1 MNRIITNSD
10 LADVDYT
17 DLLNKILQ
25 VIAKKQI
32 FQISTDN
39 RRVLI
44 NINQVV
50 NEVIGLNPANPL
62 GNERAVR
69 SATLNL
75 SANSQDLFIEQIQKI
90 VQYIQNNLTE
100 AIHKNPGNESIDRIT
115 FIKQLLTDLQTFKGH
130 YKKHYNEDQK
140 TEETLLD
147 FTYQFPP
154 AEKLQ
159 KQRLTVKKRENTSN
173 KQLLKAHKVKISVDK
188 PRDFISTVLTGI
200 NNYIDVK
207 LGDINS
213 QDREELEDIIDNLAK
228 NPNSDV
234 YSLQNLVNQETLGKL
249 KKLAKIKYLEFL
261 LENIDENASDDNF
274 DGKIYLQDLI
284 RRLYSLEEYINDS
297 NIADGEYEVNYAGAS
312 VNYQTLF
319 SRSEAYDILPI
330 IPNIEGF
337 LGETEDPDQ
346 EKIEFTFGL
355 KLKFDGKVQAYG
367 GKSVFDYNLNILN
380 PESKEHQQA
389 IGNESERS
397 GFASKVLKIAFL
409 YYFIFASRQDPTA
422 ADYDPQKE
430 LEYNP
435 REKFEK
441 DVLPI
446 LRSSDDEAKKQL
458 FRNWIAGFKKLNIR
472 EKIKTLKKVLT
483 NLIKRKT
490 VFSSREYPIHISVKN
505 SILENDIDTINERET
520 IFKAVLRKNFKEC
533 LKYINIGNATTQTN
547 LLITLRA
554 NINISEIHFLKTE
567 DKETFDMEYDISPFV
582 KVLPAIFL
590 GWEDKRCQDFYNKN
604 LKHRKLLIFPHRL
617 ETPKLEPHQEIIYQ
631 ITYSLLAYI
640 CLHVILEKQTKLET
654 KIFIPLLRIH
664 LKQKTDNDVI
674 IEKFIVSL
682 TKVLSHLFNDGYR
695 SNEQGI
701 VITDTAK
708 QIGYKISNVLTSLYS
723 VVPKKFHLLPT
734 DKFSFTELD
743 KLAIIIVSSRE
754 SDSKWGVKEK
764 KSNLMGEILTLQME
778 AKSVRFQLFKTFS
791 ENFDDH
797 EKMFEYPTV
806 VVDNVNKLY
815 ERGYRHFIYIAK
827 VPYSSTL
834 HITQTVKD
842 EELFF
847 MSKNVITAFIKNKP
861 DIKIY
866 PMFFEKYYV
875 VKIKDEI
882 TSTSKNNEKPTSLYI
897 QDTLELTNLAED
909 RNKQSVIF
917 FNLFNGLDVAKD
929 INYHGVMSYA
939 TLLNMYDGI
948 LDDKDIRKG
957 LIYDDN
963 NDNQLKNEILQCLTL
978 FHFSRYEKSGK
989 IELKLDPYQNLI
1001 GDESVSQVALFPH
1014 IRNRGNF
1021 NSLAFLTHVKAIL
1034 NKSNPTS

>member
-10 LADVDYT
+10 LANVDYT
-17 DLLNKILQ
+17 DLLAKILKVLKEQ
-25 VIAKKQI
+25 QI
-32 FQISTDN
+32 FTISKDN
-39 RRVLI
+39 QRLRIDV
-44 NINQVV
+44 NQVV
-50 NEVIGLNPANPL
+50 NEVIKLNPANPL
-62 GNERAVR
+62 GSEKSVRA
-69 SATLNL
+69 ATLNF
-75 SANSQDLFIEQIQKI
+75 SSHSQDTFITQIKEITGYIQQHLTTAIQKNPANQLI
-90 VQYIQNNLTE
+90 NRFEFIQ
-100 AIHKNPGNESIDRIT
+100 
-115 FIKQLLTDLQTFKGH
+115 QLLTDLQTFKGE
-130 YKKHYNEDQK
+130 YKKDEKNQ
-140 TEETLLD
+140 TILD
-147 FTYQFPP
+147 FTYPFLP
-154 AEKLQ
+154 AKNLQ
-159 KQRLTVKKRENTSN
+159 KQRLTVKRNENSPN

-188 PRDFISTVLTGI
+188 PRDFSATLLTGI
-200 NNYIDVK
+200 NNHLDVNFA
-207 LGDINS
+207 DINS
-213 QDREELEDIIDNLAK
+213 QDREELEDIIDSLEK
-228 NPNSDV
+228 NSNSDIDT
-234 YSLQNLVNQETLGKL
+234 LQNLVNQETLGKL
-249 KKLAKIKYLEFL
+249 KKLTKIKYLEFL
-261 LENIDENASDDNF
+261 LENIDDNASEDNRR
-274 DGKIYLQDLI
+274 GKIYLQDLI
-284 RRLYSLEEYINDS
+284 RRLYLLEEYINDS
-297 NIADGEYEVNYAGAS
+297 SKADGDYEVNYAGTS
-312 VNYQTLF
+312 VNYQSIF

-337 LGETEDPDQ
+337 LGETEDTSK

-355 KLKFDGKVQAYG
+355 KLKFDGKVQTDG

-380 PESKEHQQA
+380 PESKEHKEA
-389 IGNESERS
+389 VGNESEKS
-397 GFASKVLKIAFL
+397 NFASKVLKIAFL

-458 FRNWIAGFKKLNIR
+458 FRTWIAGFKKLNIR

-547 LLITLRA
+547 LLITLSG

-617 ETPKLEPHQEIIYQ
+617 ETPKLEPHQEIIYK

-674 IEKFIVSL
+674 IEKFIVHL

-701 VITDTAK
+701 IITDSQK
-708 QIGYKISNVLTSLYS
+708 QINFKIPNVLSSLYS
-723 VVPKKFHLLPT
+723 VVPKIFKFLPT
-734 DKFSFTELD
+734 DKFAFQELD
-743 KLAIIIVSSRE
+743 KLAIIVVSSRE
-754 SDSKWGVKEK
+754 SDSKWGINEK

-778 AKSVRFQLFKTFS
+778 AKSVRFQLLKTFS

-797 EKMFEYPTV
+797 EKMFEYPTII
-806 VVDNVNKLY
+806 VDNVNKLY
-815 ERGYRHFIYIAK
+815 QKGYRHFIYIAK

-897 QDTLELTNLAED
+897 QDTLELTNLVED
-909 RNKQSVIF
+909 RTSNKQSVIF
-917 FNLFNGLDVAKD
+917 FNLFNGLQVANDV
-929 INYHGVMSYA
+929 NYHGVMSYA

-978 FHFSRYEKSGK
+978 FHFSRYEKSRD
-989 IELKLDPYQNLI
+989 IQLKLDPYENLI

-1021 NSLAFLTHVKAIL
+1021 NSLAFLTHIKEIL
-1034 NKSNPTS
+1034 NKPNE

>member
-10 LADVDYT
+10 LANVDYT
-17 DLLNKILQ
+17 DLLDKILK
-25 VIAKKQI
+25 VIENQQI

-50 NEVIGLNPANPL
+50 NEVIKLNPANPL

-69 SATLNL
+69 SATLNF
-75 SANSQDLFIEQIQKI
+75 SANSQDLFIERIKEITGYIQQHLTTAIQKNPTNQLI
-90 VQYIQNNLTE
+90 NRFQFIQ
-100 AIHKNPGNESIDRIT
+100 
-115 FIKQLLTDLQTFKGH
+115 QLLTDLQTFKGQ
-130 YKKHYNEDQK
+130 YNKDEK
-140 TEETLLD
+140 TKETLLD
-147 FTYQFPP
+147 FTYPFLP
-154 AEKLQ
+154 AENLQ
-159 KQRLTVKKRENTSN
+159 KQRLTVKRNKNSPN
-173 KQLLKAHKVKISVDK
+173 KQVLKSHKVKISVDK
-188 PRDFISTVLTGI
+188 PRDFFGTLLTGI
-200 NNYIDVK
+200 NNYIDVNFA
-207 LGDINS
+207 DINS

-228 NPNSDV
+228 NSNSDI
-234 YSLQNLVNQETLGKL
+234 YSVQNLVNQETLGKL
-249 KKLAKIKYLEFL
+249 KKLTKIKYLEFL

-274 DGKIYLQDLI
+274 KGKIYLQDLI
-284 RRLYSLEEYINDS
+284 RRLYLLEDYINDS
-297 NIADGEYEVNYAGAS
+297 NKADGEYQVNYAETS
-312 VNYQTLF
+312 VNYQSMF

-330 IPNIEGF
+330 IPYIEGF
-337 LGETEDPDQ
+337 LGETEDPSK

-367 GKSVFDYNLNILN
+367 GKNVFDYNLNILD
-380 PESKEHQQA
+380 PDSKEHQEA
-389 IGNESERS
+389 VGNESEKS
-397 GFASKVLKIAFL
+397 NFAYKVLKIAFL
-409 YYFIFASRQDPTA
+409 YYFIFTSHQDPQA
-422 ADYDPQKE
+422 ENYDPKME

-435 REKFEK
+435 IEKFEK

-446 LRSSDDEAKKQL
+446 LKGSDDEATKGL
-458 FRNWIAGFKKLNIR
+458 FKNLINDFDKFKVR
-472 EKIKTLKKVLT
+472 EKIKGLKKVLT
-483 NLIKRKT
+483 TLIKRET
-490 VFSSREYPIHISVKN
+490 PFPARDYPVHISVKN
-505 SILENDIDTINERET
+505 SILENDFDTINDKET
-520 IFKAVLRKNFKEC
+520 IFKEALRQKFKDC
-533 LKYINIGNATTQTN
+533 LKYINVGNATTQTN

-554 NINISEIHFLKTE
+554 NINISELHFLETE
-567 DKETFDMEYDISPFV
+567 DKETFTMEYDIPPSV

-604 LKHRKLLIFPHRL
+604 LVHRKLLIFPHRL
-617 ETPKLEPHQEIIYQ
+617 ETPKLESHQEIIYK

-640 CLHVILEKQTKLET
+640 CLHVILEKQTK
-654 KIFIPLLRIH
+654 IFIPLLRIH
-664 LKQKTDNDVI
+664 LKQKTDKNVI

-695 SNEQGI
+695 SNDQGI
-701 VITDTAK
+701 VIDSQK
-708 QIGYKISNVLTSLYS
+708 QINFKIPNVLSSLYS
-723 VVPKKFHLLPT
+723 VVPKKFQLLQSDT
-734 DKFSFTELD
+734 CSFKELD

-754 SDSKWGVKEK
+754 SDSIWGIKEK
-764 KSNLMGEILTLQME
+764 KSNLMGEILTLEMKAE
-778 AKSVRFQLFKTFS
+778 SVRFQLFKSFS

-806 VVDNVNKLY
+806 IVDNVNKLY
-815 ERGYRHFIYIAK
+815 QKGYRHFIYIAK

-847 MSKNVITAFIKNKP
+847 MSKNVITAFIKDKP

-875 VKIKDEI
+875 VKM
-882 TSTSKNNEKPTSLYI
+882 KNKVASTSLYI

-917 FNLFNGLDVAKD
+917 FNLFNGLKVADDV
-929 INYHGVMSYA
+929 NYHGVMSYA

-948 LDDKDIRKG
+948 LDDEDIRKG
-957 LIYDDN
+957 LIYDDDN
-963 NDNQLKNEILQCLTL
+963 NNQLKNEILQCLTL
-978 FHFSRYEKSGK
+978 FHFSRYEKSGT
-989 IELKLDPYQNLI
+989 IQLKLDPYENLI

-1021 NSLAFLTHVKAIL
+1021 NSLAFLTHIKEIL
-1034 NKSNPTS
+1034 NKPNE